1 MNWENNSI
9 QFPRLIAEMEA
20 TGFFEQS
27 ENLDALLESMDL
39 EMDDLAELIERASTI
54 WDSIVEATR

>member
-20 TGFFEQS
+20 AGFFEQS
-27 ENLDALLESMDL
+27 ENLNALLESMDL
-39 EMDDLAELIERASTI
+39 EMDDLAELIERASTV
-54 WDSIVEATR
+54 WDSIVEGT